1 MGGDNDACDKRAI
14 RGEDGQEEGG
24 AESAGDEGAS
34 EREARVSDSGR
45 LVAVGYDEGDLVEAY
60 ACKAGGEDGNADS
73 DEDSVGDVD
82 RVAEGGACAD
92 DDVGVMAGVDTEESE
107 EDVADECV
115 EGEEVE
121 VAVERDEEGGAD
133 EEVRGVRR
141 GWCPT
146 SALSVGLSAARRL

>member
-1 MGGDNDACDKRAI
+1 M
-14 RGEDGQEEGG
+14 
-24 AESAGDEGAS
+24 
-34 EREARVSDSGR
+34 
-45 LVAVGYDEGDLVEAY
+45 
-60 ACKAGGEDGNADS
+60 
-73 DEDSVGDVD
+73 GDVD

-141 GWCPT
+141 GWCPP